1 VLGCSFRREWFGPSP
16 VGPWGF
22 TGVFRG
28 EGQLLLDLQSLSTH
42 RGSTPTDPDRSFGP
56 SSGVTGSADLLPR
69 LSALGCLNGLA
80 DSPATMPSA
89 DFCGAVRAPYGVLS
103 PVAGTAR
110 RSPEVSST
118 AFATHPP
125 DLQGPSLDG
134 WGLRDPPLARPD
146 GPASYPV
153 FVHRVVVLLHASFR
167 RRLAETPLRF
177 ASTSPPSGCAG
188 DFHPQAVEHARH
200 TVAGV
205 SLAKPR
211 NRPHGPTPPD
221 APPALGIRNPGC
233 NRSVPLVA
241 PNSQIPKLGNLG
253 ELGVASSSARV
264 LT

>member
-1 VLGCSFRREWFGPSP
+1 MLGCSFRREWFGPSP
-16 VGPWGF
+16 VAPWGF

-200 TVAGV
+200 TVA
-205 SLAKPR
+205 
-211 NRPHGPTPPD
+211 
-221 APPALGIRNPGC
+221 
-233 NRSVPLVA
+233 
-241 PNSQIPKLGNLG
+241 
-253 ELGVASSSARV
+253 
-264 LT
+264 